1 MPRPPALLHA
11 FAQHVQPAHY
21 HMTEWFRMDRDAL
34 ASGLGRRLFE
44 QSDVRHDGIAAAM
57 LFDHFT
63 PMVLLSLED
72 LGFCGRGEGGAFS
85 EGGALEWPDGRL
97 PVNTHGGQLSEAFVH
112 GFNNVL
118 EAVRQIRGT
127 SSAQVPGAKAVLV
140 AGAASDPSSAII
152 LRGDV

>member
-1 MPRPPALLHA
+1 MGSVHGEPGKLEQRPYRG
-11 FAQHVQPAHY
+11 QV
-21 HMTEWFRMDRDAL
+21 RGNRRD
-34 ASGLGRRLFE
+34 
-44 QSDVRHDGIAAAM
+44 
-57 LFDHFT
+57 
-63 PMVLLSLED
+63 ED
-72 LGFCGRGEGGAFS
+72 Q
-85 EGGALEWPDGRL
+85 LEWPRGRL

-152 LRGDV
+152 LRGDA